1 MKVES
6 LSEPLV
12 ECWIARV
19 EAIEQ
24 RALIKL
30 LGTSQVSIRPVS
42 REFLELEHFD
52 GLNARDPA
60 FNEWLAQALR
70 SRQGVF
76 LCWQPCPTGIP
87 LACVVGGGGRPDDS
101 DAD

>member
-52 GLNARDPA
+52 GHRALVSRDI
-60 FNEWLAQALR
+60 LIGMGLSTLR
-70 SRQGVF
+70 AS
-76 LCWQPCPTGIP
+76 IP
-87 LACVVGGGGRPDDS
+87 LYGRTGELLEVF
-101 DAD
+101 

>member
-1 MKVES
+1 MIAPLDHGCPPDLPEFSFIRLPITPPPWVAWV
-6 LSEPLV
+6 SEPLV

-30 LGTSQVSIRPVS
+30 GTSQVSIRPVS

-52 GLNARDPA
+52 GHRVLVSRDI
-60 FNEWLAQALR
+60 LI
-70 SRQGVF
+70 GM
-76 LCWQPCPTGIP
+76 G
-87 LACVVGGGGRPDDS
+87 
-101 DAD
+101 